1 MSKDILKVGF
11 YSRHAR
17 YITEQKLFI
26 FHFKLKLFMIKN
38 FKDIV

>member
-17 YITEQKLFI
+17 YVMEQISFQVEVI
-26 FHFKLKLFMIKN
+26 Y
-38 FKDIV
+38 D